1 MYRRLR
7 EINRRPSCFEEY
19 TAADLWTDEHT
30 SAQMLALHLDGS
42 VDTSSRRTEFL
53 DKSAKWMVSRF
64 GLATGRAVA
73 DFGCGPGLYTWRLA
87 ASGARVTGIDFSER
101 SIRYARELALRQGQ
115 RVEHVHAD
123 YLDFETDER
132 FDLVTMIMCDYCALS
147 REQRLG
153 LLDTFRTRLNAGG
166 AVLLDVYAIAAFAA
180 GEEAATYAHHQGG
193 FWSPEPHF
201 VFQNTFKYQAER
213 VLLDKYT
220 IVEKARTRVVFN
232 WLQCFDREGLRNEI
246 EGQGLVIEEVLGDVA
261 GGPFD
266 PASPEFAVIARK
278 PR

>member
-1 MYRRLR
+1 
-7 EINRRPSCFEEY
+7 
-19 TAADLWTDEHT
+19 
-30 SAQMLALHLDGS
+30 
-42 VDTSSRRTEFL
+42 
-53 DKSAKWMVSRF
+53 MVSRF

-73 DFGCGPGLYTWRLA
+73 DFGCGPGLYASRLA
-87 ASGARVTGIDFSER
+87 ASGARVTAIDFSER

-115 RVEHVHAD
+115 LVEHVQAD

-132 FDLVTMIMCDYCALS
+132 FDLIALIMCDCCALS

-153 LLDTFRTRLNAGG
+153 LLDRFRTHLNADG

-180 GEEAATYAHHQGG
+180 GEEAATYAHRQGG

-201 VFQNTFKYQAER
+201 VFQNTFKYQRSVSFSTSHHRREGAH
-213 VLLDKYT
+213 
-220 IVEKARTRVVFN
+220 AGG
-232 WLQCFDREGLRNEI
+232 LQLASSGFDREGLRNEI

>member
-1 MYRRLR
+1 MYRRLW
-7 EINRRPSCFEEY
+7 EVNRRPSCFEEY

-42 VDTSSRRTEFL
+42 VDISSRRTEFL
-53 DKSAKWMVSRF
+53 DRSARWMVSRF
-64 GLATGRAVA
+64 GLAPGRAVA
-73 DFGCGPGLYTWRLA
+73 DFGCGPGLYTSRLA
-87 ASGARVTGIDFSER
+87 ASGARVSGIDFSER
-101 SIRYARELALRQGQ
+101 SIRYARELALRQG
-115 RVEHVHAD
+115 RPVEHVHAD

-132 FDLVTMIMCDYCALS
+132 FDLITMIMCDYCALG

-153 LLDTFRTRLNAGG
+153 LVDRFRTHLNPGG
-166 AVLLDVYAIAAFAA
+166 AVLLDVYAIAAFVAR
-180 GEEAATYAHHQGG
+180 EEAATYAHHQGG

-220 IVEKARTRVVFN
+220 IVEEARTRVVLN
-232 WLQCFDREGLRNEI
+232 WLQCFDSEGLKAEI

-261 GGPFD
+261 GGAFD